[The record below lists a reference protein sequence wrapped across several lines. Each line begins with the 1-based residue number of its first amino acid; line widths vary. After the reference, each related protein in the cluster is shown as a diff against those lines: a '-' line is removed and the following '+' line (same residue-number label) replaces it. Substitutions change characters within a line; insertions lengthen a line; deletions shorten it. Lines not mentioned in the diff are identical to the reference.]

1 MKNSLVVTFLI
12 LLMGMPLA
20 ASGMRIAAPS
30 IRAAGIPIIF
40 DEIDGLVTTSK
51 AIEQQH
57 ILDLCRSE
65 KKEEKSCKVINN
77 IFARQSEWPKMGYLK
92 RLWNYNKMPMPADLT
107 KAILYSQAA
116 QLGTKIGWD
125 KQRIEEERHRLIYE
139 YDALNN
145 KTQTK

>member
-1 MKNSLVVTFLI
+1 
-12 LLMGMPLA
+12 MGMPLA

-40 DEIDGLVTTSK
+40 DEIDGLVTTQKTSK
-51 AIEQQH
+51 ALEQQH

-65 KKEEKSCKVINN
+65 KKEEKSCKAIND

-107 KAILYSQAA
+107 RAVLHSQAKL
-116 QLGTKIGWD
+116 LGTKMGWD
-125 KQRIEEERHRLIYE
+125 KQLIEEEWHLLIDE
-139 YDALNN
+139 YDNQG
-145 KTQTK
+145 K